1 LDREPF
7 GCYSNGA
14 RTERATER
22 AMDNH
27 EIEVILT
34 RQLASY
40 LTMPILI
47 VNPDGDLVFFNEAA
61 ESIVG
66 RRFDETGTIRRGEWT
81 DVFQP
86 VHDDGT
92 PLKREEQPLF
102 VATEHRRPCYQSS
115 WIRGLDGVLRRIE
128 GVAFPLLGQAGR
140 VLGAVGVFWEA
151 KADQSPPAPR

>member
-1 LDREPF
+1 
-7 GCYSNGA
+7 
-14 RTERATER
+14 
-22 AMDNH
+22 MINH

-47 VNPDGDLVFFNEAA
+47 VDPEGDLVFFNEAA
-61 ESIVG
+61 ESIIG
-66 RRFDETGTIRRGEWT
+66 RRFEETGTIRRGEWT
-81 DVFQP
+81 AIFQP
-86 VHDDGT
+86 VNDDGT

-102 VATEHRRPCYQSS
+102 VATQLRKPCHRSS

-140 VLGAVGVFWEA
+140 FLGAAGVFWEA
-151 KADQSPPAPR
+151 KASQAPPARD